1 MIPKRQRGLQFGS
14 DDYVRWFWSNV
25 DQSGDCWRWLG
36 SVQSRKRMYYGNCWR
51 DGRWDKAHRVAWE
64 LKRGPVPAGLVV
76 MHTCDHGWC
85 VRPGHL
91 ALGEAASNA
100 QDQKRKGRS
109 RRGVRVDPPPQGQLA
124 LV

>member
-1 MIPKRQRGLQFGS
+1 MIPIRQRGLQFGS

-36 SVQSRKRMYYGNCWR
+36 SVQARSRMYYGNCWR

-64 LKRGPVPAGLVV
+64 LQHGAVPDGMVV
-76 MHTCDHGWC
+76 MHLCDHGWC
-85 VRPGHL
+85 VNPGHL
-91 ALGEAASNA
+91 VVGTVAANNL
-100 QDQKRKGRS
+100 DRVRKGRNKGLP
-109 RRGVRVDPPPQGQLA
+109 RIDLPPHGQLK